1 MTRIKIQVL
10 QSFVQKGG
18 LDVLRPILVDK
29 KNGIQEV
36 GRPTL
41 NVQTH
46 THIHNSRSNIQV
58 LPATQSTW
66 SIYKKERSEVAASMA
81 LPGSLEI
88 VRLGAQSGDL
98 EFALDVI
105 REFAW
110 KNEDLTQ
117 IFIENDG
124 VETILDLIR
133 ESEDRSIRFKAC
145 DTLGKLASKNDS
157 VRNTIEGAG
166 MEGIVESMSMKY

>member
-1 MTRIKIQVL
+1 MFK
-10 QSFVQKGG
+10 
-18 LDVLRPILVDK
+18 
-29 KNGIQEV
+29 
-36 GRPTL
+36 
-41 NVQTH
+41 H
-46 THIHNSRSNIQV
+46 THNTRSNIQV

-81 LPGSLEI
+81 LPGSIEI

-133 ESEDRSIRFKAC
+133 ESEDRSVRFKAC

-157 VRNTIEGAG
+157 VRGVRARSARIQMTPLSHI
-166 MEGIVESMSMKY
+166 IPRMSNCITHFYITRKITRKATLNAHSNVTKT

>member
-1 MTRIKIQVL
+1 
-10 QSFVQKGG
+10 
-18 LDVLRPILVDK
+18 
-29 KNGIQEV
+29 
-36 GRPTL
+36 
-41 NVQTH
+41 
-46 THIHNSRSNIQV
+46 
-58 LPATQSTW
+58 
-66 SIYKKERSEVAASMA
+66 MA
-81 LPGSLEI
+81 LPGSIEI
-88 VRLGAQSGDL
+88 VRLSAQSGDL

-166 MEGIVESMSMKY
+166 MEGIVERMSMKY

>member
-1 MTRIKIQVL
+1 
-10 QSFVQKGG
+10 
-18 LDVLRPILVDK
+18 
-29 KNGIQEV
+29 
-36 GRPTL
+36 
-41 NVQTH
+41 
-46 THIHNSRSNIQV
+46 
-58 LPATQSTW
+58 
-66 SIYKKERSEVAASMA
+66 MA

-157 VRNTIEGAG
+157 VRGVRARSARIQTTPLSHFNFENVKLHHSFLYHKKNHSKSNA
-166 MEGIVESMSMKY
+166 

>member
-1 MTRIKIQVL
+1 
-10 QSFVQKGG
+10 
-18 LDVLRPILVDK
+18 
-29 KNGIQEV
+29 
-36 GRPTL
+36 
-41 NVQTH
+41 
-46 THIHNSRSNIQV
+46 
-58 LPATQSTW
+58 
-66 SIYKKERSEVAASMA
+66 MA
-81 LPGSLEI
+81 LPGSIEI
-88 VRLGAQSGDL
+88 VRLSAQSGDL

-166 MEGIVESMSMKY
+166 IILSQLVALQRIDVCRDSTRRPAQAQ